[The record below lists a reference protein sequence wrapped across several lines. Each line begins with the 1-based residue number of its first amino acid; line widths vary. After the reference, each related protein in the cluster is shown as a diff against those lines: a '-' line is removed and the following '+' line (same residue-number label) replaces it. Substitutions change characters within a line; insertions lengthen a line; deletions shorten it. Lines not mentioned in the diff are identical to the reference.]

1 MAVSI
6 FYINNIYFISRHR
19 LLIMK
24 AKINIKK
31 PPELYY
37 KTMSFNIV
45 ELIES
50 NPIARLTDTYQS
62 KLITKIQADFSSEHQ
77 ILFVASF
84 YSFLNY
90 DQKKDFVIDL
100 DDVWKW
106 AGFQQKVKAKAL
118 LEKHFTV
125 ERDYVISLSQPGKR
139 SSQVK
144 GGQNKEV
151 IMLTVRAFKLFC
163 LKAGTKKAEDIHEYY
178 IKLEELLQEVLN
190 EESNELKLQLEN
202 KNIQLQAANNDKD
215 IIREKTIL
223 EQFPDN
229 TQCVYYGTIDN
240 TNADNEKLVKFGNSN
255 NLRRRTSQHKD
266 NYSNFKLI
274 NAFKVENKLQIE
286 NAIKNN
292 TVFKERHRVLHV
304 NDKRSIEIL
313 NVNGLTFDDLD
324 RIIKDIITS
333 IEYSPENY
341 KRILDENALLR
352 QELSGK
358 NIINSA
364 DKCIYLTNENEKLK
378 MENIRLMRKCGR
390 LANKNNI
397 EINDIIEPQVS
408 AKDVENYGKIA
419 HSAKRID
426 KNSEGFYNIDGKSYP
441 KLMGTRQEV
450 WEETAYKTTGGLI
463 KCELTIN
470 NNNGKIISL
479 KKSVQE
485 TIFNRLNLHT

>member
-1 MAVSI
+1 
-6 FYINNIYFISRHR
+6 
-19 LLIMK
+19 MK
-24 AKINIKK
+24 AKSNIRQKH
-31 PPELYY
+31 ELYY
-37 KTMSFNIV
+37 KPMSFNIV

-62 KLITKIQADFSSEHQ
+62 KLITKIQSVFSSEHQ

-106 AGFQQKVKAKAL
+106 VGFQQKVKAKAL
-118 LEKHFTV
+118 LEKHFV
-125 ERDYVISLSQPGKR
+125 IERDYIKSLSQQGKQ
-139 SSQVK
+139 STHVK
-144 GGQNKEV
+144 GGHNKEV
-151 IMLTVRAFKLFC
+151 IMLNVRAFKLFC

-178 IKLEELLQEVLN
+178 IKLEELLHEVLN

-202 KNIQLQAANNDKD
+202 KNTQLQTANNDKD

-229 TQCVYYGTIDN
+229 TQCVYYGIIDN

-255 NLRRRTSQHKD
+255 NLRRRTAQHKD
-266 NYSNFKLI
+266 NYSNFKLV

-292 TVFKERHRVLHV
+292 DVFKERHRVLLV
-304 NDKRSIEIL
+304 NDKKSIEIL

-324 RIIKDIITS
+324 SIIKNIITS

-352 QELSGK
+352 QKFSDK
-358 NIINSA
+358 NIINSV
-364 DKCIYLTNENEKLK
+364 DKSIYFSIENEKLK
-378 MENIRLMRKCGR
+378 TDNIRLMRKCCR
-390 LANKNNI
+390 LVNKNNV

-419 HSAKRID
+419 HSAKKIY
-426 KNSEGFYNIDGKSYP
+426 KNSEGVYKKDSKSYT
-441 KLMGTRQEV
+441 KLIGTRQEV

-463 KCELTIN
+463 KSVLTLN
-470 NNNGKIISL
+470 KNGKIVSM

-485 TIFNRLNLHT
+485 TIFNRLNLQKNPI

>member
-1 MAVSI
+1 M
-6 FYINNIYFISRHR
+6 NNI
-19 LLIMK
+19 
-24 AKINIKK
+24 IK
-31 PPELYY
+31 
-37 KTMSFNIV
+37 MSFNIV

-62 KLITKIQADFSSEHQ
+62 KLITKIQSEFSSEQQ

-106 AGFQQKVKAKAL
+106 VGFQQKVKAKAL
-118 LEKHFTV
+118 LEKHFV
-125 ERDYVISLSQPGKR
+125 IERDYIKSLSQQGK
-139 SSQVK
+139 QTTHVK

-151 IMLTVRAFKLFC
+151 IMLTMRAFKLFC

-202 KNIQLQAANNDKD
+202 KNIELQTANNDKN

-240 TNADNEKLVKFGNSN
+240 TNAENERLVKFGNSN

-292 TVFKERHRVLHV
+292 TIFKERHRVLQI
-304 NDKRSIEIL
+304 NDKKSIEIL
-313 NVNGLTFDDLD
+313 NVNGLTFDELD
-324 RIIKDIITS
+324 SIIKYIITS

-352 QELSGK
+352 QKFSDK
-358 NIINSA
+358 NIINSV
-364 DKCIYLTNENEKLK
+364 DKSIYLKSENEKLK
-378 MENIRLMRKCGR
+378 TDNIRLMRKCCR
-390 LANKNNI
+390 LANKNNV

-419 HSAKRID
+419 HSAKKIY
-426 KNSEGFYNIDGKSYP
+426 KNSEGIYKKDSKSYS
-441 KLMGTRQEV
+441 KLIGTRQEV

-463 KCELTIN
+463 KSALTIN
-470 NNNGKIISL
+470 KNGKIISI

-485 TIFNRLNLHT
+485 TIFNRFNLQKI

>member
-1 MAVSI
+1 M
-6 FYINNIYFISRHR
+6 
-19 LLIMK
+19 
-24 AKINIKK
+24 
-31 PPELYY
+31 
-37 KTMSFNIV
+37 
-45 ELIES
+45 
-50 NPIARLTDTYQS
+50 
-62 KLITKIQADFSSEHQ
+62 
-77 ILFVASF
+77 
-84 YSFLNY
+84 NY

-106 AGFQQKVKAKAL
+106 VGFQQKVKAKAL
-118 LEKHFTV
+118 LEKHFV
-125 ERDYVISLSQPGKR
+125 IERDYIKSLSQQGK
-139 SSQVK
+139 QTTHLK

-151 IMLTVRAFKLFC
+151 IMLTMRAFKLFC

-202 KNIQLQAANNDKD
+202 KNIELQTANNDKD

-223 EQFPDN
+223 EQFHDN

-240 TNADNEKLVKFGNSN
+240 TNDENERLVKFGNSN

-266 NYSNFKLI
+266 NYLNFKLI

-292 TVFKERHRVLHV
+292 TIFKERHRVLQI
-304 NDKRSIEIL
+304 NDKKSIEIL
-313 NVNGLTFDDLD
+313 NVNGLTFDELD
-324 RIIKDIITS
+324 SIIKDIITS

-352 QELSGK
+352 QKFSDK
-358 NIINSA
+358 NIINSV
-364 DKCIYLTNENEKLK
+364 DKSIYLKSENEKLK
-378 MENIRLMRKCGR
+378 LDNIRLMRKCCR
-390 LANKNNI
+390 LANKNNV

-408 AKDVENYGKIA
+408 CNDVENYGKIA
-419 HSAKRID
+419 HLSKKIY
-426 KNSEGFYNIDGKSYP
+426 KNSEGVYKKDSKSYS
-441 KLMGTRQEV
+441 KLIGTRQDV

-463 KCELTIN
+463 KSALTIN
-470 NNNGKIISL
+470 KNGKIISI

-485 TIFNRLNLHT
+485 TIFNRLNLQKNII

>member
-1 MAVSI
+1 MYLIST
-6 FYINNIYFISRHR
+6 INI
-19 LLIMK
+19 LVMK
-24 AKINIKK
+24 AKSNIKK
-31 PPELYY
+31 ESGLYY

-50 NPIARLTDTYQS
+50 NPIVRLTDTYQS
-62 KLITKIQADFSSEHQ
+62 KLITKIQADFSSEQQ

-90 DQKKDFVIDL
+90 DQKNDFVINL

-106 AGFQQKVKAKAL
+106 LGFSTKQKAKML
-118 LEKHFTV
+118 LEKHFII
-125 ERDYVISLSQPGKR
+125 ERDYINTLNQ
-139 SSQVK
+139 QVK
-144 GGQNKEV
+144 QDVNTHGGHNKEV
-151 IMLTVRAFKLFC
+151 IMLNIRAFKLFC

-178 IKLEELLQEVLN
+178 IKLEELLHEVLN

-202 KNIQLQAANNDKD
+202 KNTQLQTANNDKD

-240 TNADNEKLVKFGNSN
+240 TNDDKERLIKFGNSN

-266 NYSNFKLI
+266 NYLNFKLV
-274 NAFKVENKLQIE
+274 NAFKVDNKLQIE

-292 TVFKERHRVLHV
+292 AVFKERHRVLHI
-304 NDKRSIEIL
+304 NNKKSIEIL

-324 RIIKDIITS
+324 MIIKDIITS

-341 KRILDENALLR
+341 KRILEENALLR
-352 QELSGK
+352 QKFSEK
-358 NIINSA
+358 NIINSV
-364 DKCIYLTNENEKLK
+364 DKSIYLTNENEKLK
-378 MENIRLMRKCGR
+378 MDNIRLMRKCCR
-390 LANKNNI
+390 LAKKNNV
-397 EINDIIEPQVS
+397 EINDIIEPEVS
-408 AKDVENYGKIA
+408 VKDVENYGKIA
-419 HSAKRID
+419 HSAKKIY
-426 KNSEGFYNIDGKSYP
+426 KNSEGIYKKDSKSYS
-441 KLMGTRQEV
+441 KLIGTRQEV

-463 KCELTIN
+463 KSLLKIN
-470 NNNGKIISL
+470 KNGKIISI

-485 TIFNRLNLHT
+485 TIFNRLNLQKNPI

>member
-1 MAVSI
+1 
-6 FYINNIYFISRHR
+6 
-19 LLIMK
+19 MK

-31 PPELYY
+31 ESELYY
-37 KTMSFNIV
+37 KIMSFNIV

-50 NPIARLTDTYQS
+50 NPIARLSDTYQS
-62 KLITKIQADFSSEHQ
+62 KLITKIQSDFSSEQQ

-90 DQKKDFVIDL
+90 DQRKDFVIDL

-106 AGFQQKVKAKAL
+106 LGFSTKQKAKML
-118 LEKHFTV
+118 LEQHFTV
-125 ERDYVISLSQPGKR
+125 ERDYIKSLNLQVKR
-139 SSQVK
+139 STHVK
-144 GGQNKEV
+144 GGENKAV
-151 IMLTVRAFKLFC
+151 FMLTVRAFKLFC

-292 TVFKERHRVLHV
+292 AVFKERHRVLQV
-304 NDKRSIEIL
+304 NDKKSIEIL
-313 NVNGLTFDDLD
+313 NVNGLTFDELD
-324 RIIKDIITS
+324 RIIKDIITG

-341 KRILDENALLR
+341 KKILDENTLLR
-352 QELSGK
+352 QKFSDK

-378 MENIRLMRKCGR
+378 IENIRLMRKCSR
-390 LANKNNI
+390 LANKNNV

-408 AKDVENYGKIA
+408 VKDVENYGKIA
-419 HSAKRID
+419 HLAKRID
-426 KNSEGFYNIDGKSYP
+426 KNSEGFYNVDGKSYP
-441 KLMGTRQEV
+441 KLMGTREEV
-450 WEETAYKTTGGLI
+450 WEGTAYKTTGGLI
-463 KCELTIN
+463 KSVLTIN
-470 NNNGKIISL
+470 KNGKIISM

-485 TIFNRLNLHT
+485 TIINRFQSHT

>member
-1 MAVSI
+1 
-6 FYINNIYFISRHR
+6 
-19 LLIMK
+19 
-24 AKINIKK
+24 
-31 PPELYY
+31 
-37 KTMSFNIV
+37 MSFNIV

-62 KLITKIQADFSSEHQ
+62 KLITKIQAEFSSEQ
-77 ILFVASF
+77 QVLFVASF

-106 AGFQQKVKAKAL
+106 LGFQQKVKAKAL
-118 LEKHFTV
+118 LEKHFTI
-125 ERDYVISLSQPGKR
+125 ERDYVISLSQPGKH
-139 SSQVK
+139 VK

-178 IKLEELLQEVLN
+178 IKLNELLHEVLN
-190 EESNELKLQLEN
+190 EESNELRLQLEN
-202 KNIQLQAANNDKD
+202 NKIQLQTANHDKD
-215 IIREKTIL
+215 IIRENTIL

-229 TQCVYYGTIDN
+229 MQCVYYGIIDN

-266 NYSNFKLI
+266 NYSNFKLV

-292 TVFKERHRVLHV
+292 TIFKERHRVLHV

-313 NVNGLTFDDLD
+313 NVNGLTFDELD
-324 RIIKDIITS
+324 RIIKDIITG

-352 QELSGK
+352 QKFSDK

-364 DKCIYLTNENEKLK
+364 DKCIYLTSENEKLK
-378 MENIRLMRKCGR
+378 TENIRLMRKCGR
-390 LANKNNI
+390 FAYKNNI

-419 HSAKRID
+419 HLAKRID

-450 WEETAYKTTGGLI
+450 WEGTAYKTTGGII
-463 KCELTIN
+463 KSALTM
-470 NNNGKIISL
+470 NNNGKIISM

>member
-1 MAVSI
+1 
-6 FYINNIYFISRHR
+6 
-19 LLIMK
+19 
-24 AKINIKK
+24 
-31 PPELYY
+31 
-37 KTMSFNIV
+37 MSFNIV

-62 KLITKIQADFSSEHQ
+62 KLITKIQAEFSSEQ
-77 ILFVASF
+77 QVLFVASF

-106 AGFQQKVKAKAL
+106 LGFQQKVKAKAL
-118 LEKHFTV
+118 LEKHFTI
-125 ERDYVISLSQPGKR
+125 ERDYVISLSQPGKH
-139 SSQVK
+139 VK

-178 IKLEELLQEVLN
+178 IKLNELLHEVLN
-190 EESNELKLQLEN
+190 EESNELRLQLEN
-202 KNIQLQAANNDKD
+202 NKIQLQTANHDKD

-229 TQCVYYGTIDN
+229 TQCVYYGIIDN

-266 NYSNFKLI
+266 NYSNFKLV

-292 TVFKERHRVLHV
+292 TIFKERHRVLHV

-313 NVNGLTFDDLD
+313 NVNGLTFDELD
-324 RIIKDIITS
+324 RIIKDIITG

-352 QELSGK
+352 QKFSDK

-364 DKCIYLTNENEKLK
+364 DKCIYLTSENEKLK
-378 MENIRLMRKCGR
+378 TENIRLMRKCGR
-390 LANKNNI
+390 FAYKNNI

-419 HSAKRID
+419 HLAKRID

-450 WEETAYKTTGGLI
+450 WEGTAYKTTGGII
-463 KCELTIN
+463 KSALTM
-470 NNNGKIISL
+470 NNNGKIISM

>member
-1 MAVSI
+1 
-6 FYINNIYFISRHR
+6 
-19 LLIMK
+19 MK
-24 AKINIKK
+24 AKSNIRQKH
-31 PPELYY
+31 ELYY
-37 KTMSFNIV
+37 KPMSFNIV

-62 KLITKIQADFSSEHQ
+62 KLITKIQSVFSSEHQ

-106 AGFQQKVKAKAL
+106 VGFQQKVKAKAL
-118 LEKHFTV
+118 LEKHFV
-125 ERDYVISLSQPGKR
+125 IERDYIKSLSQQGKQ
-139 SSQVK
+139 STHVK
-144 GGQNKEV
+144 GGHNKEV
-151 IMLTVRAFKLFC
+151 IMLNVRAFKLFC

-178 IKLEELLQEVLN
+178 IKLEELLHEVLN

-202 KNIQLQAANNDKD
+202 KNTQLQTANNDKD

-229 TQCVYYGTIDN
+229 TQCVYYGIIDN

-255 NLRRRTSQHKD
+255 NLRRRTAQHKD
-266 NYSNFKLI
+266 NYSNFKLV

-292 TVFKERHRVLHV
+292 DVFKERHRVLLV
-304 NDKRSIEIL
+304 NDKKSIEIL

-324 RIIKDIITS
+324 SIIKNIITS

-352 QELSGK
+352 QKFSDK
-358 NIINSA
+358 NIINSV
-364 DKCIYLTNENEKLK
+364 DKSIYFSIENEKLK
-378 MENIRLMRKCGR
+378 TDNIRLMRKCCR
-390 LANKNNI
+390 LVNKNNV

-419 HSAKRID
+419 HSAKKIY
-426 KNSEGFYNIDGKSYP
+426 KNSEGVYKKDSKSYT
-441 KLMGTRQEV
+441 KLIGTRQEV

-463 KCELTIN
+463 KSVLTLN
-470 NNNGKIISL
+470 KNGKIVSM

-485 TIFNRLNLHT
+485 TIINRFLSIAVSKTD